1 MPREKNSAKGSRE
14 AASVRLNVA
23 YPIYPTSKS
32 EHQPRHDNSI
42 PWKVDFSKFLQIN
55 VTLGRKKIHYTNES
69 QSNL

>member
-42 PWKVDFSKFLQIN
+42 P
-55 VTLGRKKIHYTNES
+55 
-69 QSNL
+69 